1 MPSAC
6 RVHSHVN
13 ASPRHTISDIRMTDL
28 LIRGLDSN
36 TVATLK
42 RRAQRHHTSLQGE
55 VKAILER
62 TAQTSPDDPVE
73 VARKIRENL
82 AKKGIVLS
90 DSADLIREDR
100 DR

>member
-1 MPSAC
+1 MA
-6 RVHSHVN
+6 
-13 ASPRHTISDIRMTDL
+13 DL

-42 RRAQRHHTSLQGE
+42 RRAERHHTSLQGE

-62 TAQTSPDDPVE
+62 TAQTSTNDPVE
-73 VARKIRENL
+73 VARKISESL
-82 AKKGIVLS
+82 AKKGIVFS
-90 DSADLIREDR
+90 DSTDLIREDR